1 MPPVVETGERPV
13 MVPPMTTR
21 DPSSIGF
28 RPPTVSATLETV
40 GSRVGKTTPRPDEK
54 RLIIPAVAPMMAL
67 PVKGVMRDDRAR
79 VSSLIPPVLM
89 TMLIRVLTPETMIR
103 TPPGH
108 AFKALTFASAM
119 EHKKDRRHGKGDQTD
134 IELKKDNQDA
144 HDDKARKG
152 QELLFAKGFLLPIF
166 CFLRHRD
173 APAFIVY
180 KADHRKKKA
189 RNHLV
194 HKNGTDS
201 LGHVDARFCKELI
214 GEDPFR
220 RKGSHA
226 A

>member
-1 MPPVVETGERPV
+1 MSRAMIMPPVVETGERPV

-103 TPPGH
+103 TPQGTPLKLLLSL
-108 AFKALTFASAM
+108 AQWNI
-119 EHKKDRRHGKGDQTD
+119 RRTAATAKETRP
-134 IELKKDNQDA
+134 ILNL
-144 HDDKARKG
+144 KG
-152 QELLFAKGFLLPIF
+152 QPG
-166 CFLRHRD
+166 C
-173 APAFIVY
+173 
-180 KADHRKKKA
+180 
-189 RNHLV
+189 
-194 HKNGTDS
+194 S
-201 LGHVDARFCKELI
+201 
-214 GEDPFR
+214 
-220 RKGSHA
+220 
-226 A
+226 